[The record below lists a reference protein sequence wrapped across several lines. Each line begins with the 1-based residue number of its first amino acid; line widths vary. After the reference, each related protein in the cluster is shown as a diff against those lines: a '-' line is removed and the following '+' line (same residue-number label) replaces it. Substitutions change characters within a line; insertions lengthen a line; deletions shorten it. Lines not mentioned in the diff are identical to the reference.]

1 MATITAKDVQSLRE
15 RTGAGMMDC
24 KKALVECAGDIE
36 KAIDYLREKGLAKA
50 AKKEGRIAAE
60 GLVDAYCEDG
70 VAALIEVNCETDFVA
85 KTDKFQN
92 FVRAIAKQVVKT
104 NPADL
109 AALMASE
116 IDGQTVQNLQASA
129 TAEIGEKIT
138 IRRFARMEGTIDAYI
153 HLGGVRG
160 VLVQFAAPCATEIM
174 HDVAM
179 QIAAA
184 CPACPV
190 CVDING
196 LPQDLVDHERAV
208 QLATAKAENAELA
221 KPKPDAI
228 VEKMVEGRMQKYYK
242 EVCLLDQPFV
252 KNPDITIREMLKQA
266 GAPTVLGFVRFE
278 KGEGLQKREDNFAEE
293 VMSQM
298 KK

>member
-1 MATITAKDVQSLRE
+1 MANITAKDVQNLRE
-15 RTGAGMMDC
+15 RTGSGMMDC
-24 KKALVECAGDIE
+24 KKALVECNGDIE

-60 GLVDAYCEDG
+60 GLVDAYTEDG

-85 KTDKFQN
+85 KTEKFQN
-92 FVRAIAKQVVKT
+92 FVRTIAKQVAKV
-104 NPADL
+104 NPADMP
-109 AALMASE
+109 ALMASE
-116 IDGQTVQNLQASA
+116 INGQTVQNMQAAA

-138 IRRFARMEGTIDAYI
+138 IRRFARMEGSIDAYI

-190 CVDING
+190 CVDIDG
-196 LPQDLVDHERAV
+196 LPQDLVEHERSV
-208 QLATAKAENAELA
+208 QLATALAENAQLE
-221 KPKPDAI
+221 KPKPEAI
-228 VEKMVEGRMQKYYK
+228 VEKMVEGRMKKFYK
-242 EVCLLDQPFV
+242 DVCLLDQPFV
-252 KNPDITIREMLKQA
+252 KNPEVSIRQMLA
-266 GAPTVLGFVRFE
+266 AANAPAVLGFVRFE

-293 VMSQM
+293 VMGQM

>member
-1 MATITAKDVQSLRE
+1 MFTAKDVMSLRE

-24 KKALVECAGDIE
+24 KKALVETDGDIE
-36 KAIDYLREKGLAKA
+36 KAIDLLREKGLAKA

-60 GLVDAYCEDG
+60 GLVDALIEGD
-70 VAALIEVNCETDFVA
+70 VAALVEVNCETDFVA
-85 KTDKFQN
+85 KTDKFKN
-92 FVRAIAKQVVKT
+92 FVRTITRQVISV

-109 AALMASE
+109 DSLMASE
-116 IDGQTVQNLQASA
+116 INGTTVQALQTAA
-129 TAEIGEKIT
+129 VAEIGEKIT
-138 IRRFARMEGTIDAYI
+138 IRRFARMQGAVDAYV

-160 VLVQFAAPCATEIM
+160 VLVRFASECAPEVM

-190 CVDING
+190 CIDVDG
-196 LPQDLVDHERAV
+196 LPQDLVEHERSI
-208 QLATAKAENAELA
+208 QLATAREENANSP
-221 KPKPDAI
+221 KPKPDSI

-252 KNPDITIREMLKQA
+252 KNPDITIRKMLEDAK
-266 GAPTVLGFVRFE
+266 APAVVEFVRFE
-278 KGEGLQKREDNFAEE
+278 MGEGLQKREDNFVDE
-293 VMSQM
+293 VMGQM